1 MKPKLPNLHYLKKT
15 ESNEK
20 GDINTTGLT
29 DCVLYSIVSCF
40 IGKLEQTEDGELV
53 ISPKLLM
60 IGKEDSPHL
69 MTYNFFQRYIGIT
82 SHYHGLGGV
91 IRSNINF
98 HGFSNW
104 VDWYA
109 NTQGINLPS
118 KKGQQDEKQ
127 RKVFTEAQRLYKNK
141 GIKVL
146 FKKVRE
152 FFEARKDRF
161 EKNYVKA
168 S

>member
-1 MKPKLPNLHYLKKT
+1 
-15 ESNEK
+15 
-20 GDINTTGLT
+20 
-29 DCVLYSIVSCF
+29 
-40 IGKLEQTEDGELV
+40 
-53 ISPKLLM
+53 
-60 IGKEDSPHL
+60 
-69 MTYNFFQRYIGIT
+69 MTYNFFKRYIGIT

-91 IRSNINF
+91 IRSNINY

-104 VDWYA
+104 VNWYA
-109 NTQGINLPS
+109 NTQGVTLPS
-118 KKGQQDEKQ
+118 RKGQQDEKQ
-127 RKVFTEAQRLYKNK
+127 RKVFTEAQRLYNNK